1 MTVMASKIRMYVWL
15 CCPPPAHEMKRL
27 KNGKLRPLSKMADTA
42 AGSDIRLSLPDG
54 KAERFVQ
61 SDKNRGNKQLR
72 K

>member
-1 MTVMASKIRMYVWL
+1 
-15 CCPPPAHEMKRL
+15 MKRL